1 MKIYSMTATF
11 GKLEHETL
19 TLKSGLNVIH
29 APNEWGKSTWCAFLL
44 AMLYG
49 IDTSAR
55 ESKGVLPDKTRYAP
69 WSGKPMSGSM
79 DIHWNGKDITIQR
92 GPKGRIPFGDFK
104 AFETESGVPV
114 AELTAA
120 NCGQTLLGVERS
132 VFTRAG
138 FLKLTDMPVTQDEA
152 LRRRLNA
159 LVTTGDESG
168 AADDLAQKLK
178 DLKNRCRHNKT
189 GLLPQAEAQQQE
201 LEDKL
206 QKLQTLQQQIDR
218 IHLRQQELTQ
228 RSAELENHRSA
239 LRYETAKAD
248 AARVQDA
255 EAACTQAQETY
266 DSLSANCAQLPD
278 RQTAEQALQTGK
290 ALLQTQMSLE
300 MEEKML
306 PTPPEAPEEAPA
318 LEMEAVQ
325 EDLRQLRFLESEKKK
340 RKPLLIL
347 TYINAFLWA
356 MIIVSTTIFSLATPF
371 VLLIAGYI
379 ILPLDIATIIITIA
393 RNKKARQQIADLLN
407 RHPGLSPDRWLP
419 EAESYAAQQL
429 AYKKALAD
437 YQALRGDLDARKA
450 KLSQQI
456 ADFAENAGVQAQMDH
471 WNDVLATHNALESAQ
486 RDLQQAQ
493 SYAENLR
500 AMAKTAQP
508 PQFPDTM
515 TYTESETDFQLNS
528 IRFEQHQLQQKL
540 GQCQGQMGEVGQ
552 KESLNRQLAVVQARI
567 NRLEDTYNAI
577 TIAQKT
583 LADTTT
589 ELQRRF
595 APRIT
600 QRTQALFSQL
610 TGGRYTRL
618 TIGEDLS
625 LSVAAQDQDTL
636 CSVQYPS
643 DGTVDQLYLALRLA
657 VSEELTPE
665 APLILDDALV
675 RFDDERL
682 EKAMEILRQT
692 AESKQIILF
701 SCQKRETL

>member
-11 GKLEHETL
+11 GKLEHQTL
-19 TLKSGLNVIH
+19 TLEPGLNVIH

-132 VFTRAG
+132 VFTRTG

-206 QKLQTLQQQIDR
+206 QKLTSLQQQMER

-228 RSAELENHRSA
+228 RSVELENHRNA
-239 LRYETAKAD
+239 LRYEAAKAD
-248 AARVQDA
+248 AARVSDA
-255 EAACTQAQETY
+255 EAAYAQAQESYT
-266 DSLSANCAQLPD
+266 SLSATCAALPD
-278 RQTAEQALQTGK
+278 RQTAEQALQRGK
-290 ALLQTQMSLE
+290 ALQQAQMSLE

-306 PTPPEAPEEAPA
+306 PTPPEAPAEDPSLV
-318 LEMEAVQ
+318 LETVQ
-325 EDLRQLRFLESEKKK
+325 EDLRQLRLAEAGKKK
-340 RKPLLIL
+340 NYLIL
-347 TYINAFLWA
+347 LLYCLANLLFAIIRFFLTAFSLTTSTFNTIIYIIWGLAGIAILILWFNRRKKHQQQINAL
-356 MIIVSTTIFSLATPF
+356 
-371 VLLIAGYI
+371 Y
-379 ILPLDIATIIITIA
+379 
-393 RNKKARQQIADLLN
+393 N
-407 RHPGLSPDRWLP
+407 RHPGLSPDRWLQ
-419 EAESYAAQQL
+419 EAESYAAQQATYEKAKA
-429 AYKKALAD
+429 AYAE
-437 YQALRGDLDARKA
+437 LRGDLDARKA
-450 KLSQQI
+450 SLTEQLS
-456 ADFAENAGVQAQMDH
+456 AFAPSTSVQAQLDH
-471 WNDVLATHNALESAQ
+471 WNDVLASYNALENAN
-486 RDLQQAQ
+486 RGLQQAKT
-493 SYAENLR
+493 YAENLR
-500 AMAKTAQP
+500 AMAKTAQAP
-508 PQFPDTM
+508 EFADTM
-515 TYTESETDFQLNS
+515 TYTESETDFQLNA

-552 KESLNRQLAVVQARI
+552 EDSLNRQLSVVQARI
-567 NRLEDTYNAI
+567 HRLEETYNAI
-577 TIAQKT
+577 TIAQKA

-610 TGGRYTRL
+610 TGGRYNRL

-625 LSVAAQDQDTL
+625 LSVATQDQDTL

-665 APLILDDALV
+665 APMILDDALV
-675 RFDDERL
+675 RFDDNRL
-682 EKAMEILRQT
+682 EKAMDILRQT
-692 AESKQIILF
+692 AATKQIILF

>member
-11 GKLEHETL
+11 GKLEHQTL
-19 TLKSGLNVIH
+19 TLQPGLNVIH

-206 QKLQTLQQQIDR
+206 QKLQTLQQQVAR
-218 IHLRQQELTQ
+218 IQQRQQELTE
-228 RSAELENHRSA
+228 RSAQLENHRCA
-239 LRYETAKAD
+239 LRYEAAKAD
-248 AARVQDA
+248 AARVSEA
-255 EAACTQAQETY
+255 EAAYTQAQETY
-266 DSLSANCAQLPD
+266 TSLSATCEALPD
-278 RQTAEQALQTGK
+278 RQAAEHALQTGK
-290 ALLQTQMSLE
+290 ALLQQQMSLE

-306 PTPPEAPEEAPA
+306 PTDPEAPEEDPAMA
-318 LEMEAVQ
+318 LETVQ
-325 EDLRQLRFLESEKKK
+325 EDLRQLRHAEAGKKK
-340 RKPLLIL
+340 ADKLTGGLLSLCVVLAVALAIL
-347 TYINAFLWA
+347 AIFGKGSAPVWIIGGAIICLTAIAAFILPAGSKQKHQQRINAL
-356 MIIVSTTIFSLATPF
+356 
-371 VLLIAGYI
+371 Y
-379 ILPLDIATIIITIA
+379 D
-393 RNKKARQQIADLLN
+393 

-471 WNDVLATHNALESAQ
+471 WNDVLATHNAMESAQ

-552 KESLNRQLAVVQARI
+552 EESLNRQLAVVQARI

-577 TIAQKT
+577 TIAQKA

-610 TGGRYTRL
+610 THGRYTRL

-625 LSVAAQDQDTL
+625 LSVAAQEQDTL

-682 EKAMEILRQT
+682 EKAMDILRQT
-692 AESKQIILF
+692 AENKQILLF
-701 SCQKRETL
+701 SCQKREAL